1 MNFRKNFHDNLFEQ
15 VADISKASAYN
26 ALIPEVE
33 KLEAENKRLKQEKAI
48 LEIQLAGERRRV
60 EALKEVINEVMPDN
74 PVRLQIAN
82 I

>member
-1 MNFRKNFHDNLFEQ
+1 MNLHNNLFQ
-15 VADISKASAYN
+15 QLTDISKASAYN

-33 KLEAENKRLKQEKAI
+33 RLEAENKRLKQEIALLQI
-48 LEIQLAGERRRV
+48 ELAGERKMLQ
-60 EALKEVINEVMPDN
+60 ALKEVINEVMPDN